1 MSAKVQIYTRE
12 WCGYCTAALALLN
25 KKGIEFEHIDASG
38 DQAIRAKIARE
49 SGQSTVP
56 QIFIDGKS
64 IGGYSELSALDRRGE
79 LDKMVWGDG
88 VPATK

>member
-1 MSAKVQIYTRE
+1 MSAKVTIYTRE

-25 KKGIEFEHIDASG
+25 KKGVEFEHIDASG
-38 DQAIRAKIARE
+38 NQELRKKIAKD

-56 QIFIDGKS
+56 QIFIDGKP

-79 LDKMVWGDG
+79 LDKMIGGD
-88 VPATK
+88 AAAAK